1 MAKWPF
7 GQKSKKGCFEI
18 QNEKR
23 GEKLVDKRGFKT
35 CRIMSEMS
43 DQDLNYWFDYKKN
56 KFLHQIDTFYYSVK
70 FSNDFTE
77 ETRDDEVIRLRRYFQ
92 LKQKE
97 LFEVYGNVVPIY
109 VKNLGNLN
117 LVPITFSG
125 FYNICLEKPDEFNIF
140 LAPRVP
146 RSQQGASVT
155 SEIIVQI
162 RSYMLWMHGVHEAF
176 LRSFSY
182 VKGIADFFNL
192 DIDFVQENRAD
203 YCWHSNYLANPEK
216 FFSIENFYKMRVDR
230 YKGAHF
236 NTEKVGS
243 EDYLID
249 YVALGKRGQKCFVRI
264 YLKSKE
270 VVEMGYKPFFFKV
283 WLFHGLINRY
293 DFYCYEE
300 CFNRGSW
307 GYMDIARIKYY
318 MEYGQDNS
326 LRHRAEKIVQDN
338 ENQLHVTDDIRQ
350 FADMLT
356 PKINLI
362 VNVEFQTMRKAS
374 KSYPLIPFKD
384 NSGKGCC
391 QRIYDYLDNHFMIAN
406 YLTSNILR
414 LVEITGDSNKSRRP
428 DCGFWRSL
436 RKTKMVDVL
445 IPPVELPFIRQYNR
459 NLSADVMKRQL
470 INKAVM
476 LSFYNKGIN
485 EDSPARDAMDAVL
498 TLNDNDVK
506 QAMRY
511 KQKKSRQL
519 SGQELSGL
527 RDDYSSLDI
536 TIVNNRSGEIYDYN
550 SMDDLFLQGDD

>member
-1 MAKWPF
+1 M
-7 GQKSKKGCFEI
+7 
-18 QNEKR
+18 
-23 GEKLVDKRGFKT
+23 VDKRDFNI
-35 CRIMSEMS
+35 CQIINEMTEENT
-43 DQDLNYWFDYKKN
+43 NYWFDFKKK

-70 FSNDFTE
+70 FNNDFTE

-97 LFEVYGNVVPIY
+97 LFEVYGNAVQVYI
-109 VKNLGNLN
+109 KGLGNLN
-117 LVPITFSG
+117 LVPISFSG

-140 LAPRVP
+140 IASRVP

-176 LRSFSY
+176 ERSFAY

-192 DIDFVQENRAD
+192 DIDFVQENRTD

-293 DFYCYEE
+293 DFFCYEE
-300 CFNRGSW
+300 CFKRGSW
-307 GYMDIARIKYY
+307 GYLDIARIKYY
-318 MEYGQDNS
+318 TEYGQDES
-326 LRHRAEKIVQDN
+326 LRRKAEKIVQDN
-338 ENQLHVTDDIRQ
+338 ENQLHVTDDIRR

-406 YLTSNILR
+406 YLTSNTLR
-414 LVEITGDSNKSRRP
+414 LVETTGDSNKSRRP

-436 RKTKMVDVL
+436 CKTKMVDVL

-485 EDSPARDAMDAVL
+485 DDSPARDAMDAVL

-519 SGQELSGL
+519 SGTELSGL
-527 RDDYSSLDI
+527 RDDYSSLDV
-536 TIVNNRSGEIYDYN
+536 TIVSKTTGVVYDYD
-550 SMDDLFLQGDD
+550 SMDDLFLQEGE

>member
-1 MAKWPF
+1 M
-7 GQKSKKGCFEI
+7 
-18 QNEKR
+18 
-23 GEKLVDKRGFKT
+23 VDKRDFKT
-35 CRIMSEMS
+35 CQIMAEMSE
-43 DQDLNYWFDYKKN
+43 QDSNYWFDYKKS

-70 FSNDFTE
+70 FNNDFTE
-77 ETRDDEVIRLRRYFQ
+77 ETRDDQVIRLRHYFE
-92 LKQKE
+92 LKRKE

-109 VKNLGNLN
+109 IKDLGNLN

-125 FYNICLEKPDEFNIF
+125 FYNICLEKPEEFNIF
-140 LAPRVP
+140 IAPRVP
-146 RSQQGASVT
+146 RSQEGASVT

-162 RSYMLWMHGVHEAF
+162 RSYMLWMYGVHNAF
-176 LRSFSY
+176 ERSLAY
-182 VKGIADFFNL
+182 VKGIADFFHL

-300 CFNRGSW
+300 CFKRGSW
-307 GYMDIARIKYY
+307 GYLDIARIKYY
-318 MEYGQDNS
+318 AEYGQDES
-326 LRHRAEKIVQDN
+326 LCRRAKQIVLDN
-338 ENQLHVTDDIRQ
+338 ESQLHVTDDIRR
-350 FADMLT
+350 FANMLT

-374 KSYPLIPFKD
+374 KNYPLIPFKD
-384 NSGKGCC
+384 NSDKGCC
-391 QRIYDYLDNHFMIAN
+391 QRIYDYLDNHYMIAN

-414 LVEITGDSNKSRRP
+414 LVETTGDSNKSRRP
-428 DCGFWRSL
+428 DCGFWRAL
-436 RKTKMVDVL
+436 RNTKMVDALV
-445 IPPVELPFIRQYNR
+445 PKVQLPFIRQYNR

-485 EDSPARDAMDAVL
+485 EDSPARDAMEAVL

-527 RDDYSSLDI
+527 RNDYSSLDV
-536 TIVNNRSGEIYDYN
+536 TIVDNATGAVYGYD
-550 SMDDLFLQGDD
+550 SMDDLLLQGGD

>member
-1 MAKWPF
+1 
-7 GQKSKKGCFEI
+7 
-18 QNEKR
+18 
-23 GEKLVDKRGFKT
+23 
-35 CRIMSEMS
+35 
-43 DQDLNYWFDYKKN
+43 
-56 KFLHQIDTFYYSVK
+56 
-70 FSNDFTE
+70 
-77 ETRDDEVIRLRRYFQ
+77 
-92 LKQKE
+92 
-97 LFEVYGNVVPIY
+97 
-109 VKNLGNLN
+109 
-117 LVPITFSG
+117 
-125 FYNICLEKPDEFNIF
+125 
-140 LAPRVP
+140 
-146 RSQQGASVT
+146 
-155 SEIIVQI
+155 
-162 RSYMLWMHGVHEAF
+162 
-176 LRSFSY
+176 
-182 VKGIADFFNL
+182 
-192 DIDFVQENRAD
+192 
-203 YCWHSNYLANPEK
+203 
-216 FFSIENFYKMRVDR
+216 
-230 YKGAHF
+230 
-236 NTEKVGS
+236 
-243 EDYLID
+243 
-249 YVALGKRGQKCFVRI
+249 
-264 YLKSKE
+264 
-270 VVEMGYKPFFFKV
+270 MGYKPFFFKV

-293 DFYCYEE
+293 DFFCYEE
-300 CFNRGSW
+300 CFKRGSW
-307 GYMDIARIKYY
+307 GYLDIARIKYY
-318 MEYGQDNS
+318 VEYGQDES
-326 LRHRAEKIVQDN
+326 LRRRAEKIVQDN
-338 ENQLHVTDDIRQ
+338 ENQLHVTDDIRR
-350 FADMLT
+350 FANMLT

-391 QRIYDYLDNHFMIAN
+391 QRIYDYLDNHYMIAN

-414 LVEITGDSNKSRRP
+414 LVETTGDSNKSRRP
-428 DCGFWRSL
+428 DCGFWKTL

-445 IPPVELPFIRQYNR
+445 VPPVELPFIRQYNR

>member
-1 MAKWPF
+1 MVPF
-7 GQKSKKGCFEI
+7 REYSSTEI
-18 QNEKR
+18 FREFSEEK
-23 GEKLVDKRGFKT
+23 
-35 CRIMSEMS
+35 
-43 DQDLNYWFDYKKN
+43 QNYWFDFKKN
-56 KFLHQIDTFYYSVK
+56 KFLHEIDTFYYSVK
-70 FSNDFTE
+70 FENDFTE
-77 ETRDDEVIRLRRYFQ
+77 ETRDDEVIRLRRYFEM
-92 LKQKE
+92 KRKE

-109 VKNLGNLN
+109 IKGLGNLN

-125 FYNICLEKPDEFNIF
+125 FYSICLEKPEEFNIF
-140 LAPRVP
+140 IAPRVP

-162 RSYMLWMHGVHEAF
+162 RSYMLWMHGVHESF
-176 LRSFSY
+176 ERSFAY
-182 VKGIADFFNL
+182 VQGIADFFNL

-300 CFNRGSW
+300 CFKRGSW
-307 GYMDIARIKYY
+307 GYLDIARIKYY
-318 MEYGQDNS
+318 ADYGQDES
-326 LRHRAEKIVQDN
+326 LRRRAKQIVLDN
-338 ENQLHVTDDIRQ
+338 ESQLHVTDDIRR
-350 FADMLT
+350 FANMLT

-374 KSYPLIPFKD
+374 KNYPLIPFKD
-384 NSGKGCC
+384 NSDRGCC
-391 QRIYDYLDNHFMIAN
+391 NRIYDYLDNHYMIAN
-406 YLTSNILR
+406 YLTSNVLR
-414 LVEITGDSNKSRRP
+414 LVETTGDSNKSRRP
-428 DCGFWRSL
+428 DCGFWRAL
-436 RKTKMVDVL
+436 RNTKMVDALV
-445 IPPVELPFIRQYNR
+445 PKVELPFIRQYNR

-485 EDSPARDAMDAVL
+485 EDSPVRDAMDAVL

-527 RDDYSSLDI
+527 RENYSSLDV
-536 TIVNNRSGEIYDYN
+536 TIVDNKSGEIYDYN
-550 SMDDLFLQGDD
+550 SMDDLFLQEDKYEECEKIFRRMLPDGNAKKSG